1 MARAAV
7 IGTTSW
13 GTTLA
18 VLMAR
23 NGGAVRLLARRRS
36 EAEEIERLRENRRFV
51 PGVEL
56 PEGVSVTE
64 SPAEAMDGAG
74 IVFVAVPS
82 RSIRTNL
89 SVLSAHLPAGAT
101 LVSATKGLE
110 VSSGKRMTEVMAEE
124 IGTGADGQIC
134 ALSGPNL
141 AAEVVSGLP
150 STTVVAGPAEAAAS
164 VQAAL
169 SSQNFRVYTNS
180 DVVGVELGGALK
192 NIVAIGAGVCDGL
205 KLGDNSKAA
214 FVTRGLAE
222 TARLGIAAGADPL
235 TFAGLAGMGDMM
247 ATCYS
252 ALSRN
257 RHVGQQLAGG
267 HALEDIRSGMRNVA
281 EGIDTTV
288 AAVRLADSLAVD
300 MPIARAIHA
309 VMFEGISL
317 DEAISDLLGRRPAP
331 EWSGLRREGKPSG
344 GRETPASRP
353 PA

>member
-74 IVFVAVPS
+74 IVVVAVPS

-141 AAEVVSGLP
+141 AAEVDIRAAVHNRRCRTSRGCRL
-150 STTVVAGPAEAAAS
+150 GP
-164 VQAAL
+164 
-169 SSQNFRVYTNS
+169 
-180 DVVGVELGGALK
+180 GGA
-192 NIVAIGAGVCDGL
+192 
-205 KLGDNSKAA
+205 
-214 FVTRGLAE
+214 FVSELQGIHEQRRRG
-222 TARLGIAAGADPL
+222 R
-235 TFAGLAGMGDMM
+235 
-247 ATCYS
+247 
-252 ALSRN
+252 
-257 RHVGQQLAGG
+257 
-267 HALEDIRSGMRNVA
+267 
-281 EGIDTTV
+281 
-288 AAVRLADSLAVD
+288 
-300 MPIARAIHA
+300 
-309 VMFEGISL
+309 
-317 DEAISDLLGRRPAP
+317 
-331 EWSGLRREGKPSG
+331 
-344 GRETPASRP
+344 
-353 PA
+353 

>member
-18 VLMAR
+18 VLMAKK
-23 NGGAVRLLARRRS
+23 GGVVRLLARRRA

-56 PEGVSVTE
+56 PKGVSVTD
-64 SPAEAMDGAG
+64 SPAKAMDGAD
-74 IVFVAVPS
+74 IVVLAVPS

-89 SVLSAHLPAGAT
+89 AAVSAHVPEGAT

-110 VSSGKRMTEVMAEE
+110 ISSGKRMTEVIAEE
-124 IGTGADGQIC
+124 TGTGTNGQIC

-141 AAEVVSGLP
+141 AAEVISGLP
-150 STTVVAGPAEAAAS
+150 STSVVAGPHEAASS

-169 SSQNFRVYTNS
+169 SSQSFRVYTNS
-180 DVVGVELGGALK
+180 DIVGVELGGALK

-205 KLGDNSKAA
+205 GLGDNSKAA

-252 ALSRN
+252 TLSRN
-257 RHVGQQLAGG
+257 RHVGEELARGRT
-267 HALEDIRSGMRNVA
+267 LEEIRSGMRNVA
-281 EGIDTTV
+281 EGVDTTV
-288 AAVRLADSLAVD
+288 AAVRLADRLSVD
-300 MPIARAIHA
+300 MPIARSIHA

-317 DEAISDLLGRRPAP
+317 DDAISDLLGRRPAP
-331 EWSGLRREGKPSG
+331 EWSGLRREGQP
-344 GRETPASRP
+344 
-353 PA
+353 